1 MMVRNVRLKDC
12 NGIIFIICLVAGLI
26 NACMGNIAP
35 TIFVGALMI
44 SCFVDKSGYK
54 EDAE

>member
-1 MMVRNVRLKDC
+1 MVRNVRLKDC